1 MQTRDHQ
8 SGVSDFTLERRLD
21 EARPSGGVRP
31 CNPAARPQR
40 VRTGLGP
47 FLVKGSRGLAKV
59 AAQPSFEDAL
69 LRAAKRHIR
78 PLAQVI
84 PIPIPNPMAT
94 PLAGRREY
102 RFLVAMALIG
112 PLVWLGHAVLVWL
125 RLL

>member
-1 MQTRDHQ
+1 M
-8 SGVSDFTLERRLD
+8 
-21 EARPSGGVRP
+21 
-31 CNPAARPQR
+31 
-40 VRTGLGP
+40 GP
-47 FLVKGSRGLAKV
+47 FLVKGSRGVGA
-59 AAQPSFEDAL
+59 ASAQPSFEDAL
-69 LRAAKRHIR
+69 LRAAERHIR